1 VYHRVKEDDIMDEN
15 TPSMLTYI
23 KATPKQLAYNT
34 THCKN
39 LTKKLVDIYLEK
51 DYQTIWIIACG
62 SSSNGSQCAKP
73 FMMKYLNCD
82 VKIVSPNTFIYSE
95 NKLKDNDM
103 AFVISQSGCS
113 TNSIEALDKLKQ
125 LGFLAIGLTGNINS
139 DFKDHADIVI
149 DYGVGVETVGYV
161 TKGVT
166 TLTQFLILFALE
178 AALKKGRISQNTY
191 IQVMNEFEDIP
202 LRHEIVQKETW
213 DFYQKNKAALTSMTV
228 SYTCGFMQGYGVAT
242 EGALKI
248 GETIQIPSFAYEAEE
263 FIHGPNLQLTP
274 NYTLYF
280 IDDLSV
286 GSERLMQIYQAAR
299 SVSDK
304 VYAITNSSIV
314 DDDHAI
320 RLPFDIQEPLLSP
333 LYTLPFFQIIAHQV
347 TTDLNKWE
355 KHPMFANFKKY
366 AESKTETIKD
376 VMPDL

>member
-1 VYHRVKEDDIMDEN
+1 MDEN